1 MTPTIV
7 TSNKVVT
14 YFYMDSIRLGV
25 IQNGK
30 GKVELLEIIYED
42 GQITE

>member
-1 MTPTIV
+1 MIPTLV

-25 IQNGK
+25 IQDGK

-42 GQITE
+42 GQTTE

>member
-1 MTPTIV
+1 MIPTIV
-7 TSNKVVT
+7 TSSKVVT

-25 IQNGK
+25 VQNGK

-42 GQITE
+42 GQTTE

>member
-1 MTPTIV
+1 MIPTIV

-14 YFYMDSIRLGV
+14 YFYMDSVRLGV

-30 GKVELLEIIYED
+30 GKVELLEIIFED
-42 GQITE
+42 GQTTE

>member
-1 MTPTIV
+1 MIPTIV

-30 GKVELLEIIYED
+30 GKVELLEIIFENE
-42 GQITE
+42 QPTQ

>member
-1 MTPTIV
+1 MIPTLI
-7 TSNKVVT
+7 TSSKVVT

-25 IQNGK
+25 VQNGK

-42 GQITE
+42 GQTTE

>member
-1 MTPTIV
+1 MIPTIV

-14 YFYMDSIRLGV
+14 YFYMDSVRLGV

-30 GKVELLEIIYED
+30 GKVELLEIIFED
-42 GQITE
+42 EQITE

>member
-1 MTPTIV
+1 MIPTIV

-14 YFYMDSIRLGV
+14 YFYMDSVRLGV

-30 GKVELLEIIYED
+30 GKVELLEIIFED
-42 GQITE
+42 E